1 MLRGEEKTGAE
12 TLPQPSG
19 GIFMLKT
26 TLIAASL
33 AFAAISPALAQDMMK
48 CDDTSMM
55 KAEADINAMADAT
68 MEQKDMAM
76 KEMAMAKE
84 AMAAKD
90 MEKCSMHMDMAMKAM
105 KKM

>member
-1 MLRGEEKTGAE
+1 
-12 TLPQPSG
+12 
-19 GIFMLKT
+19 MLKT

-33 AFAAISPALAQDMMK
+33 AFAFISPALADDMMK
-48 CDDTSMM
+48 CDDASMM
-55 KAEADINAMADAT
+55 KAETDINAMASAT
-68 MEQKDMAM
+68 EEQKDTAM

-90 MEKCSMHMDMAMKAM
+90 MEKCTEHMGMAMDAM